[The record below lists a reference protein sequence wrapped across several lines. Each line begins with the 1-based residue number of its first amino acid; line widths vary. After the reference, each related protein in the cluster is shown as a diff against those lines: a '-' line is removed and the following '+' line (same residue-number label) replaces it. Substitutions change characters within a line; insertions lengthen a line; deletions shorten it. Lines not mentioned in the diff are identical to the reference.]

1 MKKIKEVVKKII
13 ETIKELKKTPKGR
26 AILFFGFYFIFFLTL
41 AILVR
46 MSPRSNN
53 YVDDNSNKKNDG
65 LSVEKVETANYK
77 FNYIVKID
85 NETYEY
91 VGERIE
97 DKELFT
103 FNGGEYY
110 KDNDEYYKKGLS
122 SWVKVDSPYKY
133 REFLDFKRINE
144 IFAEATSVSKTEF
157 DSGEISYLFKIAS
170 ASISKSIDGTDI
182 DIDDIPNELNFVSNN
197 EGELYKIELDLSSY
211 GKYKNICK
219 EKFNIV
225 LNYSDFGEVSEI
237 VNPID

>member
-26 AILFFGFYFIFFLTL
+26 AILFFGFYFIFFLAL
-41 AILVR
+41 AILAR

-53 YVDDNSNKKNDG
+53 YVDDNTNKRNDG
-65 LSVEKVETANYK
+65 LSVEKVEAANYK
-77 FNYIVKID
+77 FNYIVEID

-110 KDNDEYYKKGLS
+110 KANDEYYKKGLN
-122 SWVKVDSPYKY
+122 SWVKVDEPYKY
-133 REFLDFKRINE
+133 REFLDFKQINE
-144 IFAEATSVSKTEF
+144 IFAGATSVSKTEF

-182 DIDDIPNELNFVSNN
+182 DIDDIPNELNFVSND

-225 LNYSDFGEVSEI
+225 LNYSDFGEVREI